1 MSIPVLSV
9 KTLHSHY
16 LIDQES
22 GTYVRTRQHEKAN
35 NLSYAGI
42 ADGEKIAYR
51 DLLMPGV
58 DQPLMVVHADGS
70 WVRSTPVVSIDHLEN

>member
-22 GTYVRTRQHEKAN
+22 GTYVRTRVHEKAN
-35 NLSYAGI
+35 DLSYAGI
-42 ADGEKIAYR
+42 PDGEKQEYR
-51 DLLMPGV
+51 DLVLPGV
-58 DQPLMVVHADGS
+58 GECLMAIHPDGS
-70 WVRSTPVVSIDHLEN
+70 YIRSTPVVSIDHLEN